1 MPKTTNEDLFCRCQ
15 SVYLNNNPRKRK
27 DVLQKEMSAEWKS
40 MKIGNAID
48 RDAVEI
54 TINQLRAI
62 ADVKKA
68 KAMLQFLAQRK
79 PFRWF
84 SLSHNVRDSKKL
96 ILLYLSLIVELYIE
110 ENAFLIAFHIYSTV
124 HMGGGGG

>member
-1 MPKTTNEDLFCRCQ
+1 MPKTINEDLFCRYR
-15 SVYLNNNPRKRK
+15 SVYLNSDPRKRK

-48 RDAVEI
+48 WDALEI

-62 ADVKKA
+62 AEVKKA
-68 KAMLQFLAQRK
+68 KATLQFFAQRK

-84 SLSHNVRDSKKL
+84 SLSHNVRDFKKL
-96 ILLYLSLIVELYIE
+96 IHLYLSLIVELYIKE
-110 ENAFLIAFHIYSTV
+110 HLFLIAFRIYSTV
-124 HMGGGGG
+124 HMGGGGR